1 MSVTSA
7 GFYELVYFG
16 AVLLNVIANVLQL
29 KYTLDHVDLLYVD
42 AADVVVLLCR
52 FLWRWPKD
60 RNMFETDYG

>member
-52 FLWRWPKD
+52 FL
-60 RNMFETDYG
+60 